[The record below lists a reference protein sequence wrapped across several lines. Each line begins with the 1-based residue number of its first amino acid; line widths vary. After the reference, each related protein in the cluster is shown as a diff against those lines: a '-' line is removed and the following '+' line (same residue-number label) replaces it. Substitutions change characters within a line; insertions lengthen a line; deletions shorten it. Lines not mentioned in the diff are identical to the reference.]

1 MRRWLERQLA
11 MLVVTYYAAATA
23 RAFTALPHDELT

>member
-11 MLVVTYYAAATA
+11 MLVVTYYTVSTA